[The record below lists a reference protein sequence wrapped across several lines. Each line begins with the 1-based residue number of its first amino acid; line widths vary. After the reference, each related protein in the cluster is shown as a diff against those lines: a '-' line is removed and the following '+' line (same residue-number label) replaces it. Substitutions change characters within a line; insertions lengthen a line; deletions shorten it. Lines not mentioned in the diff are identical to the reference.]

1 MGEIWFRTQLFNN
14 NQSEASP
21 ERLTMISKH
30 LLKEQKKIYTTKKS
44 TLILKT
50 WKCHPI
56 LTSRN
61 VCYRTPRLV
70 KGMSTIGKEWQWMTQ
85 WLEEKLLLLWWNKC
99 VCKWLLSTLIA
110 CRANQQ
116 GYRKHPPFIS
126 YLPEWMAASQGHQMK
141 TLMELLTSQTANR
154 LCSCETTPEEI
165 ILYWGPVKSGGEKIG
180 YRDRGWE

>member
-1 MGEIWFRTQLFNN
+1 
-14 NQSEASP
+14 
-21 ERLTMISKH
+21 MISKH

-70 KGMSTIGKEWQWMTQ
+70 KGMSTTGKEWQWMAQ

-126 YLPEWMAASQGHQMK
+126 YLPGWMAASHGHQMK
-141 TLMELLTSQTANR
+141 SKPEYTCKTLIELLTSQTANGF
-154 LCSCETTPEEI
+154 CSCETTPEEI
-165 ILYWGPVKSGGEKIG
+165 ILYWAPVKSGGEKIG
-180 YRDRGWE
+180 VQERKHIRVIKNRDRGWE